1 MREKITVGLLFG
13 GKSSEHE
20 VSLQSAASILTA
32 IDQNKYN
39 LVLVGITKE
48 GQWRSDPNFSSG
60 QLSEILDKGIP
71 VFLASNFE
79 GSGHLIQFDPSSD
92 WVGKKIKI
100 DVFFPVLHGP
110 FGEDGKIQGLFE
122 MANVPY
128 VGAGVLSSAIAIDKC
143 MTKTLFQQA
152 GLPTVPFISMHL
164 EKWNQDQKE
173 IEKKIAETFGYPCF
187 VKPANLGSS
196 IGISRVT
203 RSENLLRALD
213 LATQFDNKIL
223 IEKAIEA
230 REIECSVLGNSNP
243 QVSIPGEIITISDFY
258 DYQSKYLND
267 NTQLVIPAPLE
278 TDKVKQIQDFSKRSF
293 QLIDCRGM
301 ARVDFFIEKLTN
313 KLYLN
318 EINTIPG
325 FTPIS
330 MYPKLWEESGV
341 TYSRLID
348 KLIELAIE
356 WNNHTK

>member
-128 VGAGVLSSAIAIDKC
+128 VGAGVLSSAIAIDKS

>member
-1 MREKITVGLLFG
+1 MREKLTVGLLFG

-32 IDQNKYN
+32 IDQTKYN
-39 LVLVGITKE
+39 LVLIGITKE
-48 GQWRSDPNFSSG
+48 GQWRSDPNFSLG
-60 QLSEILDKGIP
+60 QLSKILDEGIP
-71 VFLASNFE
+71 VFLASNSE

-92 WVGKKIKI
+92 WVGQKIKI
-100 DVFFPVLHGP
+100 DVCFPVLHGP

-152 GLPTVPFISMHL
+152 QLPTVPFISMFL
-164 EKWNQDQKE
+164 EEWNQDKKKLEQ
-173 IEKKIAETFGYPCF
+173 KIAKTFGYPCF
-187 VKPANLGSS
+187 IKPANLGSS

-203 RSENLLRALD
+203 RSESLSRALD
-213 LATQFDNKIL
+213 LAAQFDNKIL
-223 IEKAIEA
+223 IEKAVEA
-230 REIECSVLGNSNP
+230 REIECSVLGNRNP
-243 QVSIPGEIITISDFY
+243 QVSIPGEIITNSDFY

-267 NTQLVIPAPLE
+267 NATLVIPAPLE
-278 TDKVKQIQDFSKRSF
+278 SDKVKQIQDFSKRSF

-301 ARVDFFIEKLTN
+301 ARVDFFLEKLTN
-313 KLYLN
+313 KIYLN

-330 MYPKLWEESGV
+330 MYPKLWEASGMP
-341 TYSRLID
+341 YSRLID
-348 KLIELAIE
+348 KLIELAME
-356 WNNHTK
+356 WNYHTK

>member
-313 KLYLN
+313 KLYLY

>member
-1 MREKITVGLLFG
+1 
-13 GKSSEHE
+13 
-20 VSLQSAASILTA
+20 
-32 IDQNKYN
+32 
-39 LVLVGITKE
+39 
-48 GQWRSDPNFSSG
+48 
-60 QLSEILDKGIP
+60 
-71 VFLASNFE
+71 
-79 GSGHLIQFDPSSD
+79 
-92 WVGKKIKI
+92 
-100 DVFFPVLHGP
+100 
-110 FGEDGKIQGLFE
+110 
-122 MANVPY
+122 
-128 VGAGVLSSAIAIDKC
+128 
-143 MTKTLFQQA
+143 
-152 GLPTVPFISMHL
+152 MHL

-301 ARVDFFIEKLTN
+301 ARVDFFIEKLSN

-318 EINTIPG
+318 EINNIPG

>member
-60 QLSEILDKGIP
+60 QLSEILNKGIP

>member
-1 MREKITVGLLFG
+1 MCIRDRNKQLREKITVGLLFG

-243 QVSIPGEIITISDFY
+243 QVSVSYTHLTLPTSD
-258 DYQSKYLND
+258 
-267 NTQLVIPAPLE
+267 LV
-278 TDKVKQIQDFSKRSF
+278 
-293 QLIDCRGM
+293 
-301 ARVDFFIEKLTN
+301 
-313 KLYLN
+313 
-318 EINTIPG
+318 
-325 FTPIS
+325 
-330 MYPKLWEESGV
+330 
-341 TYSRLID
+341 
-348 KLIELAIE
+348 
-356 WNNHTK
+356 